1 MQIDMILG
9 GVFCYVFIDH
19 DVLCTWMDW
28 MFVCCVD
35 VNKTNDVEDT
45 YINIRKLFDS
55 KNILTAM
62 GLTYNAY
69 SEHF

>member
-28 MFVCCVD
+28 MFVCYGVGEM
-35 VNKTNDVEDT
+35 NAWH
-45 YINIRKLFDS
+45 RRHSS
-55 KNILTAM
+55 KGFGIK
-62 GLTYNAY
+62 G
-69 SEHF
+69 SERS